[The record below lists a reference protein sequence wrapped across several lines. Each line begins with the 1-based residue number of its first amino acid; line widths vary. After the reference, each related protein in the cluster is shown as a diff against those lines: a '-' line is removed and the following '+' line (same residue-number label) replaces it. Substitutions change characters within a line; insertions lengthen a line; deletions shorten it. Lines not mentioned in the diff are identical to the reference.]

1 MVLFYNLSIRFY
13 VFAVRIAS
21 FFNPKAKQWVDGRKN
36 LLSRIEEAVNGEE
49 NLVWFHSASL
59 GEFEQGRPV
68 IEKFKEEHPDSK
80 IVLTFFSP
88 SGYEVRKDY
97 AGADFIFYLPPDF
110 PSYAKKFV
118 DLVNPKKAFFI
129 KY

>member
-1 MVLFYNLSIRFY
+1 MIPFYNLSIFFY
-13 VFAVRIAS
+13 SLIVRVAS
-21 FFNPKAKQWVDGRKN
+21 LFNPKAKQWVQGRKDI
-36 LLSRIEEAVNGEE
+36 LKKIEEAVGSDT

-68 IEKFKEEHPDSK
+68 IEKFKEEHPNDK

-97 AGADFIFYLPPDF
+97 AGADFIFYLPADF
-110 PSYAKKFV
+110 PAYARKFV
-118 DLVNPKKAFFI
+118 DLVN
-129 KY
+129 